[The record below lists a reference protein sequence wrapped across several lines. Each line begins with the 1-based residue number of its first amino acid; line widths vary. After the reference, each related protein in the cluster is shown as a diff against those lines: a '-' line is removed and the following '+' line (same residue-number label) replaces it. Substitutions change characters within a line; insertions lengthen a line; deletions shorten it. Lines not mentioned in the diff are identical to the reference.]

1 MSDFLWTLEFFYRK
15 LKQFCSILQEV
26 RFKPE
31 TARCMNAASVFSP
44 PPRSVQSFE
53 TNSVDVGG
61 LESWIRSG
69 YLSQHLENELLII
82 ETLFRLLRWMS

>member
-31 TARCMNAASVFSP
+31 TAGCVNAASVFSP
-44 PPRSVQSFE
+44 PPPVPFS
-53 TNSVDVGG
+53 
-61 LESWIRSG
+61 
-69 YLSQHLENELLII
+69 HLKRIAW
-82 ETLFRLLRWMS
+82 TLDD